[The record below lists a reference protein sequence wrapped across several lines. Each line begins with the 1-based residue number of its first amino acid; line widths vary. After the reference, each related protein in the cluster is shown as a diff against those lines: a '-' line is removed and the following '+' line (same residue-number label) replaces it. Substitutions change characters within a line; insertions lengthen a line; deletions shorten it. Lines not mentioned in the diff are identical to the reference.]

1 MTGSRVRHNA
11 GVDNERV
18 NTGDEP
24 PSDVEVALDGA
35 GADPAEL
42 ADPDAGPDDDGAGAG
57 DADADADGAAD
68 EDGAPS
74 APVRWRGLGRI
85 VLAATPIGS
94 SRDATENLRD
104 LLAQADVV
112 AAEDTRT
119 LRQLLRRLGVTPTG
133 HVVSYHEHNERE
145 RAGELVER
153 AQQGATVAVVTD
165 AGMPSVS
172 DPGFRVAAA
181 AQEAG
186 VRVSALPGPSA
197 VLTALAVSGLPS
209 DRFCFEGFVPRKGGE
224 RRRAFAELADERR
237 TMVFFES
244 PHRIAATL
252 ADMAEAFGDDRQ
264 VAVCRELTKP
274 YEEVRRGPLGE
285 VAAWAAD
292 GVRGEITVVV
302 AGISGAARAVTAEAA
317 AAEVLAAVAEGER
330 LKDAANAVATRYGLP
345 KRDVY
350 EAALAARSAS
360 R

>member
-1 MTGSRVRHNA
+1 MS
-11 GVDNERV
+11 
-18 NTGDEP
+18 
-24 PSDVEVALDGA
+24 
-35 GADPAEL
+35 
-42 ADPDAGPDDDGAGAG
+42 
-57 DADADADGAAD
+57 
-68 EDGAPS
+68 
-74 APVRWRGLGRI
+74 RI

-104 LLAQADVV
+104 LLGQADVV

-119 LRQLLRRLGVTPTG
+119 LRQLLRRIGVHPTG

-145 RAGELVER
+145 RAVELVER
-153 AQQGATVAVVTD
+153 AQAGATVAVVTD

-197 VLTALAVSGLPS
+197 VLTALAVSGFPS
-209 DRFCFEGFVPRKGGE
+209 DRFCFEGFVARKAGE

-252 ADMAEAFGDDRQ
+252 ADMAEAFGPERL

-274 YEEVRRGPLGE
+274 YEEVRRGGLGE

-302 AGISGAARAVTAEAA
+302 AGADPARRSVTAADVA
-317 AAEVLAAVAEGER
+317 PEVLAAVADGTR
-330 LKDAANAVATRYGLP
+330 LKDAAAEVAVRHGLA

-350 EAALAARSAS
+350 EAALAAR
-360 R
+360 

>member
-1 MTGSRVRHNA
+1 MSTDGS
-11 GVDNERV
+11 
-18 NTGDEP
+18 TLPTDEP
-24 PSDVEVALDGA
+24 LVDDAIGSDDLET
-35 GADPAEL
+35 PA
-42 ADPDAGPDDDGAGAG
+42 PDD
-57 DADADADGAAD
+57 AAD
-68 EDGAPS
+68 DAPDDAPDDLPA
-74 APVRWRGLGRI
+74 APVRWKGLGRI

-94 SRDATENLRD
+94 SRDATENLKD

-119 LRQLLRRLGVTPTG
+119 LRQLLRRIGVHPSG
-133 HVVSYHEHNERE
+133 AVVSYHEHNERE
-145 RAGELVER
+145 RAAELVER
-153 AQQGATVAVVTD
+153 AQAGATVAVVTD

-181 AQEAG
+181 AQDAG

-209 DRFCFEGFVPRKGGE
+209 DRFCFEGFVARKGGE
-224 RRRAFAELADERR
+224 RRRAFTELVDERR

-252 ADMAEAFGDDRQ
+252 ADMAEIFGADRE

-274 YEEVRRGPLGE
+274 YEEVRRGGLGE

-292 GVRGEITVVV
+292 GVRGEITVVL
-302 AGISGAARAVTAEAA
+302 AGISASTRTVSAADVAP
-317 AAEVLAAVAEGER
+317 EVLEAVATGER
-330 LKDAANAVATRYGLP
+330 LKDAASAVALRHGLP

-350 EAALAARSAS
+350 EAALAAR
-360 R
+360 

>member
-1 MTGSRVRHNA
+1 MSTDA
-11 GVDNERV
+11 AA
-18 NTGDEP
+18 T
-24 PSDVEVALDGA
+24 
-35 GADPAEL
+35 PAEGP
-42 ADPDAGPDDDGAGAG
+42 AGEDAHEPA
-57 DADADADGAAD
+57 
-68 EDGAPS
+68 
-74 APVRWRGLGRI
+74 VRWRGLGRV

-119 LRQLLRRLGVTPTG
+119 LRQLLRRLGVHPSG
-133 HVVSYHEHNERE
+133 AVVSYHEHNERE
-145 RAGELVER
+145 RAAELVER
-153 AQQGATVAVVTD
+153 ARSGATVAVVTD

-181 AQEAG
+181 AQAAG

-197 VLTALAVSGLPS
+197 VLTALAVSGLPR
-209 DRFCFEGFVPRKGGE
+209 DRFCFVGFVARTGGE

-252 ADMAEAFGDDRQ
+252 ADMAEVFGAERE

-274 YEEVRRGPLGE
+274 YEEVRRGGLAE

-292 GVRGEITVVV
+292 GVRGEITVVL
-302 AGISGAARAVTAEAA
+302 AGASAEERTVTAADVA
-317 AAEVLAAVAEGER
+317 PEVLAAVATGER
-330 LKDAANAVATRYGLP
+330 LKDAGSAVALRHGLP

-350 EAALAARSAS
+350 EAALAAR
-360 R
+360 